1 MSSLAFKHLDE
12 NILMFLI
19 KESVDRFTKM
29 FPNEDPFIKILV
41 IRNKNRLEKNWR
53 KIDYIDNGVR
63 DVIEI
68 KEETRYKKR
77 TKRVKRT
84 YERRAKAK
92 MDEPIEVTQRRL
104 DRAEHKIV
112 KEELKDIYEKE
123 EEVPI
128 VEKFNACVEF
138 HPEPLENEHQFIHV
152 ERNKHVIPGGNLYE
166 ENIVTSLKL
175 NSGTFISRPRRG
187 DMSTREEVIGSM
199 VEASKGCDLEE
210 ELKISES
217 KVNLEIIKVG
227 DLERKLLEEVRKSK
241 QLRDTKAEIES
252 KLSEKFGSLSME
264 DAAMNYI
271 NLQIKL
277 NNLKKQLDRFK
288 PMYNDEMKDNP
299 KSNWESLIKEHGF
312 INSIPIIMKFFYV
325 VAYDE
330 YPPGDPARKEYDHSN
345 D

>member
-1 MSSLAFKHLDE
+1 VGHL
-12 NILMFLI
+12 FLDQG
-19 KESVDRFTKM
+19 E
-29 FPNEDPFIKILV
+29 
-41 IRNKNRLEKNWR
+41 
-53 KIDYIDNGVR
+53 
-63 DVIEI
+63 EI
-68 KEETRYKKR
+68 Y
-77 TKRVKRT
+77 
-84 YERRAKAK
+84 
-92 MDEPIEVTQRRL
+92 
-104 DRAEHKIV
+104 
-112 KEELKDIYEKE
+112 
-123 EEVPI
+123 
-128 VEKFNACVEF
+128 
-138 HPEPLENEHQFIHV
+138 PL
-152 ERNKHVIPGGNLYE
+152 
-166 ENIVTSLKL
+166 
-175 NSGTFISRPRRG
+175 
-187 DMSTREEVIGSM
+187 EEVIGSM

-210 ELKISES
+210 ELKISEG